1 MNGVRY
7 EQSDERSEFEYTPSE
22 ATKKFHPR
30 RLHRNCIARLARIS
44 HQGVDTWAKGMDE
57 DIGKEDRLKLAAAVE
72 TLTGQIE

>member
-1 MNGVRY
+1 MY
-7 EQSDERSEFEYTPSE
+7 TDERVQQSVK
-22 ATKKFHPR
+22 A
-30 RLHRNCIARLARIS
+30 LARIS